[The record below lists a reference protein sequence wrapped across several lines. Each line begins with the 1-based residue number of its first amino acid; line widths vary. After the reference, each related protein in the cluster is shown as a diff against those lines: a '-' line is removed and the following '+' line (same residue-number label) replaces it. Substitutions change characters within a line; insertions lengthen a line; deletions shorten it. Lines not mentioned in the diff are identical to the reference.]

1 MSSAKIAAACALV
14 AVSLSGCGIASKP
27 EAGSAQ
33 AATSAK
39 HSLADPRTK
48 HIRCLTEDHIPFTEG
63 TVKNGWTQPA
73 GDPSIQ
79 IGHAPSGPLA
89 VFAATP
95 GAAQNVQIEGK
106 AQGAMVIGSALVFPN
121 QASDAFMQRVD
132 KCMTLGVSG

>member
-33 AATSAK
+33 AATNAK

-48 HIRCLTEDHIPFTEG
+48 HVRCLTEDHIPFTEG
-63 TVKNGWTQPA
+63 TVKNGWTQQG

-79 IGHAPSGPLA
+79 IGSAPSGPLA

-121 QASDAFMQRVD
+121 QASDAFMQKVD

>member
-1 MSSAKIAAACALV
+1 MSSAKIAVACVV
-14 AVSLSGCGIASKP
+14 AVVSLSGCGVASKP
-27 EAGSAQ
+27 EAGSVQ
-33 AATSAK
+33 AATIAK

-48 HIRCLTEDHIPFTEG
+48 HVRCLTADHIPFTEG
-63 TVKNGWTQPA
+63 IVKNTWTQPK

-79 IGHAPSGPLA
+79 IGSAPSGPLA

-106 AQGAMVIGSALVFPN
+106 SQGAMVIGSALVFPN
-121 QASDAFMQRVD
+121 GASDAFMEKVD